1 MPLAVGCSLDRP
13 LTAPARVSARF
24 WGFVSA
30 ACLLSRAEVASAA
43 PAREGAAWLEAH
55 LPPLL
60 VRSGPLG
67 LDYYQWLLIPLALA
81 ASWLAGAVLG
91 RVTRAVLKPIVR
103 GTSTDADDLV
113 LERLGGPLTLAWAAV
128 VALVLVPLIGF
139 EGPVLDMARKGL
151 RAVLLIAFFWSLLR
165 GVDIAFARAATSEWA
180 QSRGTARSLLP
191 LLSRIGKLTIIALS
205 AVAMLAELG
214 YPVASL
220 VAGLG
225 IGGLALALAAQ
236 KTVEN
241 LFGAFSLGVDQPFA
255 VGDFV
260 LIEDFVGTVE
270 KIGLRSTRIRT
281 LDRTLITLPNGRLA
295 EMRLE
300 SFTAR
305 DRMRLAC
312 TVRLAYGTTTS
323 QLKEVLA
330 GLERVLRAHPKIWP
344 DAVVVRFKELGVSS
358 LDIEIM
364 AWFETPNWGEFQL
377 IRQEV
382 LIQFMEV
389 VEQAGTRFALP
400 ARDVHMVGERDAA
413 ESGNRSTRRLQG

>member
-1 MPLAVGCSLDRP
+1 
-13 LTAPARVSARF
+13 
-24 WGFVSA
+24 
-30 ACLLSRAEVASAA
+30 
-43 PAREGAAWLEAH
+43 
-55 LPPLL
+55 
-60 VRSGPLG
+60 
-67 LDYYQWLLIPLALA
+67 
-81 ASWLAGAVLG
+81 
-91 RVTRAVLKPIVR
+91 
-103 GTSTDADDLV
+103 
-113 LERLGGPLTLAWAAV
+113 
-128 VALVLVPLIGF
+128 
-139 EGPVLDMARKGL
+139 
-151 RAVLLIAFFWSLLR
+151 
-165 GVDIAFARAATSEWA
+165 
-180 QSRGTARSLLP
+180 SRGTARSLLP

-241 LFGAFSLGVDQPFA
+241 LFGAFALGVDQPFA

-270 KIGLRSTRIRT
+270 KLGLRSTRIRT

-377 IRQEV
+377 I
-382 LIQFMEV
+382 
-389 VEQAGTRFALP
+389 
-400 ARDVHMVGERDAA
+400 
-413 ESGNRSTRRLQG
+413 